1 MKTLCNTN
9 YYTKVEAA
17 GLIGVSLSTLNARI
31 LATRVDGYRFGRY
44 KYYTEEQ
51 VKTLAEYKPAH

>member
-17 GLIGVSLSTLNARI
+17 ALIGVSIGTLNARI
-31 LATRVDGYRFGRY
+31 LAAHVDGYRFGRY

-51 VKTLAEYKPAH
+51 VKTLAEYKPTH